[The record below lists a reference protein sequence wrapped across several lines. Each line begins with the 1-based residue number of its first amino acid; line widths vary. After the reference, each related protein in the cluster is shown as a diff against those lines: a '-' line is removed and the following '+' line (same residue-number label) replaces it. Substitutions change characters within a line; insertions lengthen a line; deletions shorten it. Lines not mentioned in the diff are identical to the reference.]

1 MMNNELKQKPAHEQ
15 GRRRLKGNN
24 PPLLTRGLLP
34 DSILYHSAFI
44 IFLLV
49 RSFQFLRDKRYYNVF
64 SFTRN

>member
-1 MMNNELKQKPAHEQ
+1 MMNNELKK
-15 GRRRLKGNN
+15 L
-24 PPLLTRGLLP
+24 
-34 DSILYHSAFI
+34 SYIYHSAFI